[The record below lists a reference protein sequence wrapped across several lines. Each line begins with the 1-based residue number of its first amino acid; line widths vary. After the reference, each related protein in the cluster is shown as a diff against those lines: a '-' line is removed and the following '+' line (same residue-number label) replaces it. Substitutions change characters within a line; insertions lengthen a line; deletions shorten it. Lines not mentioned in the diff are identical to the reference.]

1 MRILETDMGERK
13 MDKKNQQ
20 DRMGKPSG
28 AFYRAEGHLTIQL
41 LPQKGNEELLAEVPH
56 ILWLDLAVVFR
67 YYWEEERYC
76 CSMLIQWEYL
86 ADWNVTVEQVWRK
99 ARENMPRLFPV
110 KLCSVEEAM
119 RDMREGMEVKSQKIR
134 DRKRETG
141 LSVQLYL
148 LTNQRGYNGATAI
161 FYEGVLKE
169 FAERVGKDLI
179 ILPSSIHEVLLI
191 PDDGTSS
198 YEMLSA
204 LVREVNRSEVPR
216 RDQLSDHIY
225 RYLREK
231 DCLEIA

>member
-1 MRILETDMGERK
+1 
-13 MDKKNQQ
+13 
-20 DRMGKPSG
+20 
-28 AFYRAEGHLTIQL
+28 
-41 LPQKGNEELLAEVPH
+41 
-56 ILWLDLAVVFR
+56 
-67 YYWEEERYC
+67 
-76 CSMLIQWEYL
+76 
-86 ADWNVTVEQVWRK
+86 
-99 ARENMPRLFPV
+99 
-110 KLCSVEEAM
+110 M
-119 RDMREGMEVKSQKIR
+119 RDMGEGMEVKSQKIR

>member
-1 MRILETDMGERK
+1 
-13 MDKKNQQ
+13 
-20 DRMGKPSG
+20 
-28 AFYRAEGHLTIQL
+28 
-41 LPQKGNEELLAEVPH
+41 
-56 ILWLDLAVVFR
+56 
-67 YYWEEERYC
+67 
-76 CSMLIQWEYL
+76 
-86 ADWNVTVEQVWRK
+86 
-99 ARENMPRLFPV
+99 MPRLFPV

-204 LVREVNRSEVPR
+204 LVWEMNRSEVPR